1 VKRRCRMKNGV
12 VFVTQ
17 AVYGR
22 VLELFA
28 AEMSAFGR
36 ASGRVVSEESRRTT
50 DLCAQIQP

>member
-1 VKRRCRMKNGV
+1 MKNGV

-36 ASGRVVSEESRRTT
+36 ASDRVVSEESRRTT